1 MREYKIIKTERGW
14 ILSRKKEMGRL
25 LLLQYLNWKWLWT
38 PHKSFA
44 KVYYDKDNAAEALVV
59 IKSNEWKKSD

>member
-1 MREYKIIKTERGW
+1 MRECKIIKTERGW

-38 PHKSFA
+38 PHKTYA
-44 KVYYDKDNAAEALVV
+44 KIFYDKDSAAENLVV